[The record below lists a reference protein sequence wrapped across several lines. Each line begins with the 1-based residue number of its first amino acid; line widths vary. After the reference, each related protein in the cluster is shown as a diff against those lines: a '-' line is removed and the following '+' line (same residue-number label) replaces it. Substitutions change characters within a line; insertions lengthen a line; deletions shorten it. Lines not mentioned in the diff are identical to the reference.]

1 MKLPNKAIDEVIAQI
16 AGEDVLPLV
25 QALKNKKNVS
35 EFKLAEKIKQEINIT
50 RNMLYRLY
58 HANLVSFIRRK
69 DKAKGWYIY
78 YWTFKPK
85 HIRYLAEDLKKQR
98 LEKLRERVGREK
110 DGHFFIC
117 QNKCMRLNFE
127 QAMDFFYK
135 CPECGQLMTQEDNA
149 VMITRL
155 EDDIRRLENDLSTR

>member
-1 MKLPNKAIDEVIAQI
+1 MKLSNKAVEDVIVHI

-25 QALKNKKNVS
+25 QALKNKKNIS
-35 EFKLAEKIKQEINIT
+35 EFKLAEKISQEINIT

-85 HIRYLAEDLKKQR
+85 HIKYLADEIRKQR
-98 LEKLRERVGREK
+98 LEKLKERIEREK
-110 DGHFFIC
+110 EGQFFMC

-127 QAMDFFYK
+127 QAVDFYYK
-135 CPECGQLMTQEDNA
+135 CPECGQLMTQEDNGA
-149 VMITRL
+149 TIV
-155 EDDIRRLENDLSTR
+155 